1 MEKAKILTRQHED
14 GVNLQPSAYPMDQCC
29 EMFWARVSPSSCLDL
44 LIITCIN
51 VWLLICPRI

>member
-51 VWLLICPRI
+51 V